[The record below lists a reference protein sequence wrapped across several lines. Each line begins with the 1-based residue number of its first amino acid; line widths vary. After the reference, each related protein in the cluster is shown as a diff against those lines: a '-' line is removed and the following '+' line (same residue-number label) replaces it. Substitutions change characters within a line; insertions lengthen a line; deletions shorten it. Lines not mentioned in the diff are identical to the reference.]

1 MKIVKN
7 GRLFGKLNIV
17 DVLILLV
24 VIAAVAFLAV
34 RMVGGS
40 GGETIAADEPSAQA
54 NLRYTVLC
62 EDMPLMQAENA
73 VTAVTAEDYEL
84 KLDDDSILKV
94 SPNQIFN
101 SNKFQDAQITSAE
114 ILPRRQCRRP
124 ARDGP
129 LCDRGRCQE
138 HRRVLRRR
146 HAGGPHRPR
155 LYGQDCGYRDARHG
169 QRHGEASWMSC

>member
-40 GGETIAADEPSAQA
+40 GGETIAARPSPSAQA

-114 ILPRRQCRRP
+114 ILP
-124 ARDGP
+124 
-129 LCDRGRCQE
+129 
-138 HRRVLRRR
+138 
-146 HAGGPHRPR
+146 
-155 LYGQDCGYRDARHG
+155 QDDSADG
-169 QRHGEASWMSC
+169 QRVTVRFVIEAAAKNTVGSFVVGTQEVRIGRDYTVKTVDIEMLGTVSAMEKLHG

>member
-24 VIAAVAFLAV
+24 VIAAAAFLAV
-34 RMVGGS
+34 RLVGGS
-40 GGETIAADEPSAQA
+40 SGETITADEPQP

-84 KLDDDSILKV
+84 KLDDDSILEV

-114 ILPRRQCRRP
+114 ILPQ
-124 ARDGP
+124 ADSA
-129 LCDRGRCQE
+129 D
-138 HRRVLRRR
+138 
-146 HAGGPHRPR
+146 
-155 LYGQDCGYRDARHG
+155 G
-169 QRHGEASWMSC
+169 QRVTVRFVIEAAAKNTVGSFVVGTQEVRIGRDYIVKTVDIEMPGTVSAMEKLHG

>member
-114 ILPRRQCRRP
+114 ILPQDDSADGQHVTVRFVIEAAAKNTVGSFVVGTQEVRIG
-124 ARDGP
+124 RDYTVKTVDIEMLGTVSAMEK
-129 LCDRGRCQE
+129 L
-138 HRRVLRRR
+138 
-146 HAGGPHRPR
+146 
-155 LYGQDCGYRDARHG
+155 HG
-169 QRHGEASWMSC
+169 

>member
-114 ILPRRQCRRP
+114 ILP
-124 ARDGP
+124 
-129 LCDRGRCQE
+129 
-138 HRRVLRRR
+138 
-146 HAGGPHRPR
+146 
-155 LYGQDCGYRDARHG
+155 QDDSADG
-169 QRHGEASWMSC
+169 QRVTVRLVIEAAAKNTVGSFVVGTQEVRIGRDYTVKTVDIEMLGTVSAMEKLHG

>member
-114 ILPRRQCRRP
+114 ILP
-124 ARDGP
+124 
-129 LCDRGRCQE
+129 
-138 HRRVLRRR
+138 
-146 HAGGPHRPR
+146 
-155 LYGQDCGYRDARHG
+155 QDDSADG
-169 QRHGEASWMSC
+169 QRATVRLVIEAAAKNTVGSFVVGTQEVRIGRDYTVKTVDIEMLGTVSAMEKLHG

>member
-40 GGETIAADEPSAQA
+40 GGETIVADEPSAQA

-62 EDMPLMQAENA
+62 EDVPLTQAENA
-73 VTAVTAEDYEL
+73 VAAVTAEDYEL
-84 KLDDDSILKV
+84 KLDDDSILEV

-114 ILPRRQCRRP
+114 ILP
-124 ARDGP
+124 
-129 LCDRGRCQE
+129 
-138 HRRVLRRR
+138 
-146 HAGGPHRPR
+146 
-155 LYGQDCGYRDARHG
+155 QDDSTDG
-169 QRHGEASWMSC
+169 QRVTVRFVIEATAKNTVGSFIVGTQEVRIGRDYTVKTVDIEMLGTVSAMEKLHG